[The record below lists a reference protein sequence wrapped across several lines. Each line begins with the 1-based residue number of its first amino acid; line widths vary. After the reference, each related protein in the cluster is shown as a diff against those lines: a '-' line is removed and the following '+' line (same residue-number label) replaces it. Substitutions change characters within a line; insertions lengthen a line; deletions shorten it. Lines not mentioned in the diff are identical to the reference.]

1 MPYTRETRIKHYRKD
16 GKEYYSAQIKWNFP
30 FTNIGRWEDFDSFW
44 YSLSMPVTSK
54 PAKAFLRACD
64 RDKEATG
71 LTFAKLVIDT
81 YFEMLDNPA
90 AKDGVIEYIKYP

>member
-30 FTNIGRWEDFDSFW
+30 FTSIGWWEDFDSFR
-44 YSLSMPVTSK
+44 YSFTMSVTSK
-54 PAKAFLRACD
+54 PAKAFLKACD

-81 YFEMLDNPA
+81 YFEMLDNPV